1 MDISGQYRIAM
12 PREAVWAALMDADV
26 LRRCVP
32 GCQSLEATAPNEYA
46 GTVALVIGPV
56 KASFDTAL
64 KLTDLD
70 APSSYRLT
78 GSGQGGAVGF
88 GEGYAAVELADAE
101 GNATLLSY
109 TAGFQVGGR
118 LAQLGS
124 RLVLGTTRKLADE
137 FFEKFV
143 SELDGRAERVAG
155 PGGAP
160 TRPMLTR
167 SHRRLVLMSIAL
179 IVLLGLIW
187 WLYGPGTAE

>member
-1 MDISGQYRIAM
+1 M

-32 GCQSLEATAPNEYA
+32 GCQSLEETAPNEYA
-46 GTVALVIGPV
+46 GKVALAIGPV

-70 APSSYRLT
+70 APASYKLT

-88 GEGYAAVELADAE
+88 GEGFAAVSLQDESGEETVLR
-101 GNATLLSY
+101 Y

-124 RLVLGTTRKLADE
+124 RLVLGTTRKLVDE
-137 FFEKFV
+137 FFENFIN
-143 SELDGRAERVAG
+143 ELDARAERVA
-155 PGGAP
+155 AP
-160 TRPMLTR
+160 VDAQPEPTFG
-167 SHRRLVLMSIAL
+167 HRAL
-179 IVLLGLIW
+179 GIVAIGVILLAWLAWRLLGQ
-187 WLYGPGTAE
+187 GAAA

>member
-32 GCQSLEATAPNEYA
+32 GCQSLEETAPNEYA
-46 GTVALVIGPV
+46 GKVALVIGPV
-56 KASFDTAL
+56 KASFDTVL

-70 APSSYRLT
+70 APASYKLT

-88 GEGYAAVELADAE
+88 GEGFAAVELADEQADE
-101 GNATLLSY
+101 TVLSY

-124 RLVLGTTRKLADE
+124 RLVLGTTRKLVDE
-137 FFEKFV
+137 FFQNFIND
-143 SELDGRAERVAG
+143 LDGRAERIAPSAAAQAKPTVA
-155 PGGAP
+155 
-160 TRPMLTR
+160 
-167 SHRRLVLMSIAL
+167 HRTLVWISVGVI
-179 IVLLGLIW
+179 LLAWLAW
-187 WLYGPGTAE
+187 WLLGPGTAE